1 MRPEFATLASLN
13 GTIAMTNRMHVA
25 PFALL
30 GNHRLLWRIFVAL
43 ALALLL
49 CGASIALAG
58 PREQA
63 ARIHDRLAGVP
74 ADDATI
80 DAMVTAGLPG
90 GAATLAMNNPNFYA
104 VTLKNF
110 AAPWTNR
117 DQSPFVPLNDYVTLV
132 MGMVRDGVPFNE
144 ILTTNLLYT
153 GPADVIPAPSASSN
167 AHFEKLEERMR
178 DPLFHQSQL
187 VPTTQSAIYG
197 TPPDATAGVMTT
209 RAAAEAFFIAGTNR
223 AMFRFTL
230 INHMCMDMEQVLDT
244 SIAPDRIR
252 QDVSRSPGG
261 DSRVF
266 MNNCIGCHAGM
277 DPLAQAFAYYD
288 FDETLGRMIY
298 DATEVHPK
306 YFNNDTTFAEG
317 FVTPDNSWHNHWRQG
332 QNALIGWS
340 STLPGQGIGA
350 SSLGRELAATD
361 AFAQCQVKKVFKAVC
376 LRDPVDAADRAQI
389 GNMTNTFRG
398 NYNLKQV
405 FADSAGYCMG
415 N

>member
-1 MRPEFATLASLN
+1 M
-13 GTIAMTNRMHVA
+13 INRMHIA

-30 GNHRLLWRIFVAL
+30 GSHSSLWRLFV

-49 CGASIALAG
+49 CSASIALAG

-80 DAMVTAGLPG
+80 TAMVNAGLPD
-90 GAATLAMNNPNFYA
+90 GAATIAMNNPNFYA

-117 DQSPFVPLNDYVTLV
+117 DQNAFVPLNDYVTLV
-132 MGMVRDGVPFNE
+132 MGMVRDNVPFNQ
-144 ILTTNLLYT
+144 ILSANMLYMAP
-153 GPADVIPAPSASSN
+153 GVSPPPSASSN
-167 AHFEKLEERMR
+167 AHFEALENRMR
-178 DPLFHQSQL
+178 DPAFVQSELQ
-187 VPTTQSAIYG
+187 PTTQTAIYG
-197 TPPDATAGVMTT
+197 TPDAAAAGAMTT

-230 INHMCMDMEQVLDT
+230 MNHMCMDMEQVHDT

-266 MNNCIGCHAGM
+266 LNNCIGCHAGM

-288 FDETLGRMIY
+288 FDETSTAMIY
-298 DATEVHPK
+298 NPSAVHPK

-317 FVTPDNSWHNHWRQG
+317 FVTPDDSWHNHWRQG
-332 QNALIGWS
+332 QNALIGWNGA
-340 STLPGQGIGA
+340 LPGQGNGA
-350 SSLGRELAATD
+350 KSLGEELAGTQ
-361 AFAQCQVKKVFKAVC
+361 AFAQCQVQKVFKAVC
-376 LRDPVDAADRAQI
+376 LRDPVDASDRTQI
-389 GNMTNTFRG
+389 DAMTNTFRG
-398 NYNLKQV
+398 AYNLKQV
-405 FADSAGYCMG
+405 FAATAGYCMG